1 MFKQVLSNCPKSVTE
16 TTKTHTQKNPNKYL
30 IKKNIYIQKKKERK
44 ISNQFLKDGTDSNF
58 NNKSL
63 NRLLNNIL
71 FLNFKQ
77 LS

>member
-1 MFKQVLSNCPKSVTE
+1 MR
-16 TTKTHTQKNPNKYL
+16 
-30 IKKNIYIQKKKERK
+30 KNIK
-44 ISNQFLKDGTDSNF
+44 QFLKEGAGTNF

-71 FLNFKQ
+71 FPNLKQ